1 MNYEAHE
8 YAELFPLATDAELA
22 DMAADIKV
30 RGLMNPIILLDGRIL
45 DGRNRYAACAAAGV
59 EPQFRAY
66 AGSDPLGDVVAWNL
80 HRRQLTVG
88 QRAAVALKLKPV
100 LEEQA
105 RERMAAR
112 KGEQPGTSKANLPD
126 LEKGQAR
133 DKAAATVGVSG
144 RTVQDLE
151 AVQQA
156 APELAAKVARGE
168 MTVNAARRK
177 VKAKKEEV
185 KEREEG
191 SQPKR
196 KSSAM
201 EHAADAIRELRKIGK
216 TDPARRE
223 AFRTVKR
230 WVTDNE

>member
-105 RERMAAR
+105 RERMAVGGQR
-112 KGEQPGTSKANLPD
+112 KGKANLPD
-126 LEKGQAR
+126 LSESKGQAR

-177 VKAKKEEV
+177 VKAKKDEV
-185 KEREEG
+185 TEREEG
-191 SQPKR
+191 AQPKR

>member
-22 DMAADIKV
+22 GMAADIKA

-59 EPQFRAY
+59 EPQFREY
-66 AGSDPLGDVVAWNL
+66 AGRDPLGDVVAWDL

-88 QRAAVALKLKPV
+88 QRAAVALKLKPM
-100 LEEQA
+100 LEVRA
-105 RERMAAR
+105 KRRMSDGA
-112 KGEQPGTSKANLPD
+112 KGVANLPHPG
-126 LEKGQAR
+126 KSR
-133 DKAAATVGVSG
+133 DQAAAAVGVSG

-156 APELAAKVARGE
+156 APELAAKGASGE
-168 MTVNAARRK
+168 MTVHAARRK
-177 VKAKKEEV
+177 VKAKKKEV
-185 KEREEG
+185 TERKEG

>member
-8 YAELFPLATDAELA
+8 YAELFPLATDTELA

-59 EPQFRAY
+59 DPQFRAY
-66 AGSDPLGDVVAWNL
+66 AGSDPLGDVAAWNL

-105 RERMAAR
+105 RERMAVGGQR
-112 KGEQPGTSKANLPD
+112 KGKATLPD
-126 LEKGQAR
+126 LSESKGQAR

-185 KEREEG
+185 KERKEG

-201 EHAADAIRELRKIGK
+201 QHAADAIRELRKIGK